1 MKHYLKLFFIVLFL
15 LPGLACSTIVPNS
28 VQGSGKIIKQTV
40 NVSNFDSVSLEGSGN
55 VYVKQGKTESLTIE
69 ADDNILPLL
78 DTSVTGSEL
87 VLGMKPGQS
96 ITPSKPI
103 VYRLTVKDLNSIS
116 LKGSGNFDVEPAQ
129 SKDMKVSLFGSG
141 DINMKG
147 LDADSL
153 SINLSGS
160 GNITIEKIAV
170 KTIDTIVN
178 GSGNVNLEGKSDS
191 QTIRVNGSGN
201 YIAGD
206 LETASADVTIPGSSD
221 VTVWVKDNLKA
232 QVSGSGNVKYYGNPT
247 IDQSG
252 TGSGKLV
259 PLGEK

>member
-1 MKHYLKLFFIVLFL
+1 MKHYPKLFFIVLFL
-15 LPGLACSTIVPNS
+15 LPALACSTLIPNS

-55 VYVKQGKTESLTIE
+55 VYVTQGKTESLTIE

-78 DTSVTGSEL
+78 DTRVSGSEL
-87 VLGMKPGQS
+87 ILGTKPGQN
-96 ITPSKPI
+96 INPSKPI
-103 VYRLTVKDLNSIS
+103 VYRLTVKDLNGIS
-116 LKGSGNFDVEPAQ
+116 LKGSGNFDVGPAQ

-153 SINLSGS
+153 AINLSGS
-160 GNITIEKIAV
+160 GNITIGKIATT
-170 KTIDTIVN
+170 KIDTNIF
-178 GSGNVNLEGKSDS
+178 GSGNVNLDGKADS
-191 QTIRVNGSGN
+191 QTIAVSGSGN
-201 YIAGD
+201 YVAGD
-206 LETASADVTIPGSSD
+206 LEAASADVTIPGSSD
-221 VTVWVKDNLKA
+221 VTVWVKDTLKA
-232 QVSGSGNVKYYGNPT
+232 HISGSGNVKYYGSPT

-252 TGSGKLV
+252 AGSGKLI